1 MIDKAELSNYFD
13 IRTEQFH
20 DRSARWLFE
29 DGAFLR
35 GLLEILAI
43 EFVDSVDFSQM
54 SQVNR
59 SFIPDNLREQESDMV
74 FSVPFRSTSES
85 DEMLIYI
92 LIEHQSTVDSTMGFR
107 MLLYMTQLWDFQRR
121 EWESKSVP
129 QSRRRL
135 RVILPIVF
143 YTGERRWNSPLTLDA
158 MMDAPD
164 ELGEFIPR
172 FKILLL
178 SVKEAAETDLTKTDH
193 ALGWL
198 LTVLRKENADKDT
211 MKEALVTAISRINA
225 LDDTRAQERLRAL
238 YYLVLLILH
247 RRPQDE
253 HDELRAV
260 VNQNIQHS
268 SDREEVV
275 NVGQSMAE
283 HIFEQG
289 EKQGEIRGEKRGER
303 RGERRGEKRGEIRG
317 EKRGKKLAKQ
327 EVLLKLLQLRF
338 NEVPESVANQI
349 NLIRSASRLDT
360 LIENALTAQTLDELG
375 L

>member
-43 EFVDSVDFSQM
+43 ELVDSVDFSQM

-74 FSVPFRSTSES
+74 ISIPFRSTS

-92 LIEHQSTVDSTMGFR
+92 LIEHQSTVDATMGFR
-107 MLLYMTQLWDFQRR
+107 MLFYMTQLWDFQRR

-129 QSRRRL
+129 QSQRRL

-143 YTGERRWNSPLTLDA
+143 YTGERRWNPQLTLDA

-178 SVKEAAETDLTKTDH
+178 SVKEATETDLTKTDH
-193 ALGWL
+193 PFGWL
-198 LTVLRKENADKDT
+198 LTVLRKENADKET

-247 RRPQDE
+247 RRPHDE
-253 HDELRAV
+253 HDELREV

-283 HIFEQG
+283 YLVQQG
-289 EKQGEIRGEKRGER
+289 KAEGRTEGRTEGRAEGRTEAERKAER
-303 RGERRGEKRGEIRG
+303 RRNKRLYSNCSSCDLSPYLNLLRIRF
-317 EKRGKKLAKQ
+317 A
-327 EVLLKLLQLRF
+327 
-338 NEVPESVANQI
+338 
-349 NLIRSASRLDT
+349 
-360 LIENALTAQTLDELG
+360 
-375 L
+375 

>member
-1 MIDKAELSNYFD
+1 MIDKVELSNYFD

-43 EFVDSVDFSQM
+43 ELVDSVDFSQM

-59 SFIPDNLREQESDMV
+59 SFVPDNLREQESDMV
-74 FSVPFRSTSES
+74 ISVPFRSTS

-92 LIEHQSTVDSTMGFR
+92 LIEHQSTVDATMGFR
-107 MLLYMTQLWDFQRR
+107 MLFYMTQLWDFQRR

-129 QSRRRL
+129 QSQRRL

-143 YTGERRWNSPLTLDA
+143 YTGERRWNPPLTLDA

-193 ALGWL
+193 PLGWL
-198 LTVLRKENADKDT
+198 LTVLRKENADKET

-247 RRPQDE
+247 RRPHDE
-253 HDELRAV
+253 HDELREV

-289 EKQGEIRGEKRGER
+289 EKQGEIRGEKRGEI
-303 RGERRGEKRGEIRG
+303 RGEKRGEVRG
-317 EKRGKKLAKQ
+317 EKRAKQ
-327 EVLLKLLQLRF
+327 ELLIKLLQSRF
-338 NEVPESVANQI
+338 DRVPESATKQI
-349 NLIRSASRLDT
+349 SSIRSASRLDG
-360 LIENALTAQTLDELG
+360 LFEDALSAKSLNELNLENRDR
-375 L
+375 